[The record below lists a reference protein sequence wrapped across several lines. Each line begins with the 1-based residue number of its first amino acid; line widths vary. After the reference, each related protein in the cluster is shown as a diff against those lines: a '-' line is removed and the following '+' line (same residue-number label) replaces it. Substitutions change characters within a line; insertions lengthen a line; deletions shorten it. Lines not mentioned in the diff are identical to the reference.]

1 MNLICIGAHPDDP
14 EVFAGGVMTLFARAG
29 HRVLAVSLTN
39 GDIGHHEMGGGAL
52 AQRRAT
58 EARAAAEIGGYTSL
72 ALDHHDGELVAD
84 LPLRREVVRL
94 IREHEADVVLTHRTN
109 DYHPDHRYTSQAVQ
123 DAAFMVTV
131 PQFCPDV
138 PALRRNPIFLYLFDP
153 FTQPAPFRADIV
165 LPVDGVMD
173 VKWRLLDAMA
183 SQFYEWLP
191 WLDGRLEEVPPASKG
206 ETARRVWLE
215 GFFGPE
221 LELPAQVCRERLRAQ
236 LGNRADAI
244 RYVEAFQLCEYGSR
258 PRDAVALASLF
269 APVLNPDGGAST

>member
-29 HRVLAVSLTN
+29 HKVLAVSLTN

-52 AQRRAT
+52 ARRRAA
-58 EARAAAEIGGYTSL
+58 EAQEAARIGGYESRV
-72 ALDHHDGELVAD
+72 LDHHDGELVAD
-84 LPLRREVVRL
+84 MPLRREVVRL
-94 IREHEADVVLTHRTN
+94 IREHQADVVLTHRPN
-109 DYHPDHRYTSQAVQ
+109 DYHPDHRYASQAVQ

-153 FTQPAPFRADIV
+153 FTQPAPFRADII

-173 VKWRLLDAMA
+173 VKWRLLDAMP

-191 WLDGRLEEVPPASKG
+191 WLDGKLEEVPPPSRG
-206 ETARRVWLE
+206 NRARRAWLKT
-215 GFFGPE
+215 FFGPE
-221 LELPAQVCRERLRAQ
+221 LELPAQQCRDSLRARFGKQ
-236 LGNRADAI
+236 ADKI
-244 RYVEAFQLCEYGSR
+244 RYAEAFQICEYGSR
-258 PRDAVALASLF
+258 PREAAALTALF
-269 APVLNPDGGAST
+269 APVITPHGGAPA